1 MPMKKVLIAA
11 VFGWVILISW
21 FSNQPMK
28 ESTKQTYDFLVK
40 LNIAEERDLI
50 LSSTE
55 EIRSIKHLARK
66 AAHFGLYF
74 CLGTLM
80 GLTLYGCLK
89 WSGRKWFFGSWLGGS
104 LWGILDEV
112 HQYFIP
118 GRSMLFK
125 DMLIDSAGVLA
136 AVCLMYVVISA
147 YETIKS
153 GKREERLFL
162 ESFY

>member
-1 MPMKKVLIAA
+1 MKKILIAA

-40 LNIAEERDLI
+40 INMAEERDLI

-55 EIRSIKHLARK
+55 EIRDLKHLARK

-74 CLGTLM
+74 CLGTLV
-80 GLTLYGCLK
+80 GLCLYGCLK
-89 WSGRKWFFGSWLGGS
+89 WRNTKWFLGSWLGGS
-104 LWGILDEV
+104 LWGVLDEV

-118 GRSMLFK
+118 GRTMMVE
-125 DMLIDSAGVLA
+125 DMLLDSAGVLL
-136 AVCLMYVVISA
+136 AVCLMQVALSV
-147 YETIKS
+147 YESVKS
-153 GKREERLFL
+153 TRQEERLFL
-162 ESFY
+162 EHFN